1 MIKNC
6 MFVRM
11 WKSLAILLG
20 FLNSRIS
27 RYKLDKLIPDKHYL
41 VRCPGGKIYLN
52 LREAISERAK
62 FIGYYEYQKT
72 NLFKK
77 IVKPGM
83 TILDIGTNKGYYSL
97 LSAKIMD
104 DKGEILSFEPHPENC
119 YWIKKSISVNGYK
132 SIKLFQIALFNK
144 NGEMR
149 LFEGAKSGHHSLVR
163 NKDLGSITIQ
173 TKKLDAILAE
183 EKIIKVDLIKI
194 DVEGAEIQVL
204 DGANKLLAKQSP
216 KLLIDIHDID
226 RKKLFR
232 TLEKFGYII
241 FDYHS
246 DKLVKI
252 DEKEFISKKID
263 EIFAKK

>member
-1 MIKNC
+1 
-6 MFVRM
+6 M
-11 WKSLAILLG
+11 WKSLVTLFQ
-20 FLNSRIS
+20 FLNCRIK

-52 LREAISERAK
+52 LRENKSEREK

-77 IVKPGM
+77 MVKPGM
-83 TILDIGTNKGYYSL
+83 TILDIGTNKGYFSL
-97 LSAKIMD
+97 LSAKKMD
-104 DKGEILSFEPHPENC
+104 DDGQVLSFEPHPKNC

-132 SIKLFQIALFNK
+132 SIKLFQVALSNK

-149 LFEGAKSGHHSLVR
+149 LFVGAKSGHHSLVR
-163 NKDLGSITIQ
+163 NQELGSIAISTR
-173 TKKLDAILAE
+173 KLDDILAE
-183 EKIIKVDLIKI
+183 QKISKVDLIKI

-204 DGANKLLAKQSP
+204 EGANKLLAQQSP

-232 TLEKFGYII
+232 ILEKFGFKI
-241 FDYHS
+241 FDYS
-246 DKLVKI
+246 TNKFVEL
-252 DEKEFISKKID
+252 DEKEFISKRVN